1 MPTSEKNGS
10 SKAKAVLDLV
20 LGRLAA
26 AAREGDGA
34 VSVDILEDVRA
45 AILPDLTALIEDRAA
60 PKPATGKRSREY
72 AFHRLM
78 VSHFEH
84 LLPQHRGDPGV
95 PREILPGFF
104 RALDMMLG
112 VETVENY
119 HDRCQAIVDRVRAE
133 RGADFRWRAVYDDPE
148 TNELLIEP
156 LIVMASYFDDIDRRV
171 AWFVDLV
178 NGHAEVLAHHRGVDP
193 KSIPQLT
200 VETFQTIL
208 AALYRQVREVM
219 GDKSRCSAIEARYGA
234 EACVRLARLTARLST
249 VEKSVKD
256 GGG

>member
-1 MPTSEKNGS
+1 MPVSGKSGS
-10 SKAKAVLDLV
+10 SKAEAVLDLV
-20 LGRLAA
+20 FARLAA

-34 VSVDILEDVRA
+34 LSAGGLAGLRA
-45 AILPDLTALIEDRAA
+45 AILPDLAALLEDRAG
-60 PKPATGKRSREY
+60 PKSAAGKRSREY

-119 HDRCQAIVDRVRAE
+119 HDRCQTIVDRVRAE
-133 RGADFRWRAVYDDPE
+133 RGADFRWPAVYNDPE
-148 TNELLIEP
+148 TRELLIEP

-171 AWFVDLV
+171 VWFVDLV
-178 NGHAEVLAHHRGVDP
+178 NGHAETLAHHRGVDP

-200 VETFQTIL
+200 EETFRTIL

-219 GDKSRCSAIEARYGA
+219 GDTARCSAIEARFGA
-234 EACVRLARLTARLST
+234 EACVRLARLTARLNT
-249 VEKSVKD
+249 VEQSVKD
-256 GGG
+256 GSD